1 MAELLHGGCRCL
13 HVGHSRQGGP
23 NRPIYKILSGGM
35 PTKDRL
41 MAYASSQHL
50 PTVEDYVPDVL
61 KAKAQGFR
69 AYKIH
74 PGGGQHATGPA
85 IPSYIGHMEEIREV
99 RKAVG
104 DEFVLMHD
112 PVQRYNRQE
121 AMTVGRLLDE
131 LNYAW
136 FEDPIRTTDQ
146 EGLIQL
152 CAALN
157 LPIHVGEFIYS
168 IADFAEYIKHDALDV
183 VRLIADNVGA
193 SREPCARGVAW
204 PTRMGWSVLRTTGGN
219 VPDMA
224 LQLSRGVGAAEL
236 VVVRD
241 AVPGRVCGPA

>member
-1 MAELLHGGCRCL
+1 MCPMF
-13 HVGHSRQGGP
+13 S
-23 NRPIYKILSGGM
+23 
-35 PTKDRL
+35 
-41 MAYASSQHL
+41 
-50 PTVEDYVPDVL
+50 

-112 PVQRYNRQE
+112 PVQRYNRFE

-146 EGLIQL
+146 EGLIEL

-168 IADFAEYIKHDALDV
+168 IADFADYIKKDALDV
-183 VRLIADNVGA
+183 VRLIADNVGGI
-193 SREPCARGVAW
+193 SGCDARGIVGRCAW
-204 PTRMGWSVLRTTGGN
+204 AGMHAAQLGQCSGYGA
-219 VPDMA
+219 A
-224 LQLSRGVGAAEL
+224 LPRGACAAEL
-236 VVVRD
+236 LVVRD
-241 AVPGRVCGPA
+241 AVPAGVCGPA